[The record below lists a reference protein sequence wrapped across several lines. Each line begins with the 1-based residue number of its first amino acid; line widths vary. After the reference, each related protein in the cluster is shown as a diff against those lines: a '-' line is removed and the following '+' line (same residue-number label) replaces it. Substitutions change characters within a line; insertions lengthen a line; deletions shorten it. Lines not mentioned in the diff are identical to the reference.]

1 MQVRLGKIVVLG
13 TGGTIAGLAGD
24 PARSRHYVAAQKPVA
39 DLLGAVPVP
48 AGCELLSEQV
58 AQVDSKD
65 IDLAVWQRLLLRCQH
80 WLAQDDVRGLVIT
93 HGTDTLEETALLLQS
108 VLAPAKPVVLTCA
121 MRPANAPDADGPR
134 NLADALQVAACIGA
148 QGVIVVCA
156 GQIHAAVEVQKV
168 HTSRLDA
175 FGSGDAGPL
184 GRISPDGV
192 QLGRDWPRSGKAWSA
207 PDVQALAACT
217 AWPRVEV
224 IYSHALAGGAIV
236 DTLLDT
242 EVTRRLGVPPVQG
255 LVVAG
260 TGNGTVHHAL
270 RDALQRAA
278 AAGVHVVRASRC
290 AAGVVSSTGED
301 EFPDAH
307 GLSPAKARVALMLSL
322 LQGQLARRR

>member
-1 MQVRLGKIVVLG
+1 MANSDRAP
-13 TGGTIAGLAGD
+13 GG
-24 PARSRHYVAAQKPVA
+24 RQYVAAQKPVA

-48 AGCELLSEQV
+48 AGCEVLSEQV

-65 IDLAVWQRLLLRCQH
+65 IDLAVWQRLLLRCQY
-80 WLAQDDVRGLVIT
+80 WLAQDDVCGLVIT

-108 VLAPAKPVVLTCA
+108 VLAPVKPVVLTCA

-134 NLADALQVAACIGA
+134 NLADALQVAACGGA
-148 QGVIVVCA
+148 QGVTVVCA
-156 GQIHAAVEVQKV
+156 GQIHAAAEVQKV

-184 GRISPDGV
+184 GRIGPEGV
-192 QLGRDWPRSGKAWSA
+192 QLGRDWPRRGEAWSA
-207 PDVQALAACT
+207 PDVQALAART

-224 IYSHALAGGAIV
+224 IYSHALASGAMV
-236 DTLLDT
+236 DTLLDA

-270 RDALQRAA
+270 LDALQRAT

-290 AAGVVSSTGED
+290 AGGGVSSTGE
-301 EFPDAH
+301 EVFPASR

-322 LQGQLARRR
+322 LQGQLAG

>member
-1 MQVRLGKIVVLG
+1 MQVRLEKIVVLG

-24 PARSRHYVAAQKPVA
+24 PAHSRHYVAAQKPVA
-39 DLLGAVPVP
+39 DLLGGVAVP
-48 AGCELLSEQV
+48 AGSEVLSEQV

-65 IDLAVWQRLLLRCQH
+65 IDLAVWQRLLLRCQY
-80 WLAQDDVRGLVIT
+80 WLAQDDVRGVVIT

-134 NLADALQVAACIGA
+134 NLADALQVAACVGA

-156 GQIHAAVEVQKV
+156 GQIHAAAEVQKV

-184 GRISPDGV
+184 GRIGPDGM
-192 QLGRDWPRSGKAWSA
+192 QLAREWPRCGKAWSA
-207 PDVQALAACT
+207 PDVQALAART

-224 IYSHALAGGAIV
+224 VYSHALASGALV
-236 DTLLDT
+236 DALLDA

-270 RDALQRAA
+270 HDALQRAA
-278 AAGVHVVRASRC
+278 AAGVHVVRATRC
-290 AAGVVSSTGED
+290 AAGGVSSTGE
-301 EFPDAH
+301 EAFPDSR

-322 LQGQLARRR
+322 LPGQRARRD